1 MQLFTIA
8 GVGLHIFREVTVD
21 CIGLA
26 MFLGEWSMLSKSGDF
41 YQAALTK
48 FGGTNTV
55 TQLILHFGCSH
66 GNSHISHAV
75 TVGFYRFERYHGWQ
89 GNLL

>member
-8 GVGLHIFREVTVD
+8 GVGFLIFREVTVD
-21 CIGLA
+21 YLGLA

-48 FGGTNTV
+48 FGGTNT
-55 TQLILHFGCSH
+55 
-66 GNSHISHAV
+66 GNATYSS
-75 TVGFYRFERYHGWQ
+75 FWMQSRKFSYLSRSYRWVLQ
-89 GNLL
+89 I